1 MRDKTKTILVAALL
15 AVFGTILMVT
25 QNTAEAVR
33 ANIDDVLATAD
44 IMNTNGRI
52 IGEVWIL
59 SPDDSTTNTLQ
70 ISTTIKGGLTP
81 GFHGFHI
88 HEFGKCE
95 LGLESPFASAGG
107 HFNPDGTTHG
117 HHAGDLPSLLVLDD
131 GTAALVYN
139 TDATLIED
147 LLDGDGSAF
156 IIHSGHDNF
165 ANIPERYGGPDET
178 TLSAGDAGS
187 RVACGVIEDYT
198 DKLINQ

>member
-1 MRDKTKTILVAALL
+1 MRDMTKTILVAALL
-15 AVFGTILMVT
+15 VVFGTILMVT
-25 QNTAEAVR
+25 QNTTEDVKT
-33 ANIDDVLATAD
+33 NFDDRHTTAD

-59 SPDDSTTNTLQ
+59 TPDDSTTNTLQ
-70 ISTTIKGGLTP
+70 ISATIKGGLTP

-107 HFNPDGTTHG
+107 HFNPGGTTHG
-117 HHAGDLPSLLVLDD
+117 HHAGDLPSLSVLDE

-139 TDATLIED
+139 TDAILIED

-156 IIHSGHDNF
+156 IIHSGADNF

-187 RVACGVIEDYT
+187 RVACGVIKEY
-198 DKLINQ
+198 IPEIIGG